1 MEAVV
6 LALDAGVFDH
16 GTGVGLQAG
25 HGAADMGIYL
35 DYLFDGGSLEEGGG
49 YALFDAEE
57 DAMRGGNLVKDRQE
71 GWTTLEEGDVLR
83 TPMAV
88 EPSLIASREYSTWK
102 RRPSGEKVLV
112 RLLASGHLG
121 EVSRKCSYF
130 MPRSAGDISWRTRWR
145 KLAWRVYR
153 ILTVQ

>member
-16 GTGVGLQAG
+16 GAGVGLQAG
-25 HGAADMGIYL
+25 HGAADVRVYL
-35 DYLFDGGSLEEGGG
+35 YDLFDGGGLEEGGG
-49 YALFDAEE
+49 HALFDAEE
-57 DAMRGGNLVKDRQE
+57 DAVGGGDLRWGRNVRGELDLIA
-71 GWTTLEEGDVLR
+71 GWDEEEGDRLR

-112 RLLASGHLG
+112 LSLRSDHLG
-121 EVSRKCSYF
+121 GFGNCSYF
-130 MPRSAGDISWRTRWR
+130 MPRSVGYVSW
-145 KLAWRVYR
+145 
-153 ILTVQ
+153 